1 MKNKFFLIIGILS
14 FAIISLSVFVI
25 VNSNKP
31 TAKKVFKEAQYSVVE
46 LKSSVDEDTIS
57 YGSAVFISNDGTLV
71 TNAHMVTYKK
81 SNGYVEFNNYEIRF
95 SFEKDFKKV
104 SLLKYDVNLDLA
116 FLKLDSLENIDFKKI
131 KIGDSKKI
139 SSGDLVYAV
148 GNGMNHGLGI
158 TKGIISIPEVKID
171 YENIIR
177 DVIQAD
183 LIINEGNSGGALL
196 NEKGAL
202 IGITTFRLKDK
213 NANIIYGIAFS
224 IPIHVVLDYYN
235 I

>member
-1 MKNKFFLIIGILS
+1 MKNKSFLIIGILS
-14 FAIISLSVFVI
+14 LALIVLSIFSI
-25 VNSNKP
+25 VNSTKP
-31 TAKKVFKEAQYSVVE
+31 NAKKVFKEARYSVVE

-57 YGSAVFISNDGTLV
+57 YGSAVFISNDGVLV

-81 SNGYVEFNNYEIRF
+81 SNNYIEFNNYEIRF
-95 SFEKDFKKV
+95 SFENDFKKV
-104 SLLKYDVNLDLA
+104 SLLKYDVNLDIA
-116 FLKLDSLENIDFKKI
+116 FLKLDSLENVKFKKI
-131 KIGDSKKI
+131 KLGNSNKI
-139 SSGDLVYAV
+139 SSGDIVYAI

-158 TKGIISIPEVKID
+158 TKGIISIPEVKIE
-171 YENIIR
+171 YENNIR

-196 NEKGAL
+196 DENGAL

-224 IPIHVVLDYYN
+224 IPIHIVIDYYK